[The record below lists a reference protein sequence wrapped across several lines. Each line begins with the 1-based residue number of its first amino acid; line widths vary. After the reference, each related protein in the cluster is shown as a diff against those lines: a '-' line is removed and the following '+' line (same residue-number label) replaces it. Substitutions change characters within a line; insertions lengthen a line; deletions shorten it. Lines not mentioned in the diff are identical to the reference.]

1 MGGLRTAGRGW
12 SYFPVQLLDR
22 PRIADATFFCV
33 KNIWIRTAAILPQAK
48 AACLGLI
55 ACRALGLVGVSPH
68 GALFR
73 PSVTQSAALCGRSAC
88 ELLDEWFADVLR

>member
-68 GALFR
+68 GALFPTER
-73 PSVTQSAALCGRSAC
+73 HPVCSIMRQISL
-88 ELLDEWFADVLR
+88 